1 MSTNSN
7 RDFPSTKDFVW
18 NAHLKQLV
26 LTMNTN
32 ALDDQSQRQT
42 NE

>member
-7 RDFPSTKDFVW
+7 RDFPSAKDFVW
-18 NAHLKQLV
+18 NAHLQQLV
-26 LTMNTN
+26 LTIKTK
-32 ALDDQSQRQT
+32 ALDDQSQRQN